1 MLTDVISADWRVN
14 AAYCTLHTQLGEKP
28 PAKFYKSSFCSGSA
42 FNQRVNQQRRR
53 RRRPI
58 RSVRAQRHQYE

>member
-1 MLTDVISADWRVN
+1 MLLVLIDASMPHIA
-14 AAYCTLHTQLGEKP
+14 HTAQLWEKP

-42 FNQRVNQQRRR
+42 FNQRANQQRRR